1 MEKEKLTPINTING
15 IEINE
20 ELMQKVISVPKRDE
34 IINAVINSYLISQ
47 LGIDENQ
54 VSDEKKQLIQKNF
67 IHLMCQ
73 VLNDFKIINERLK
86 KYKAERANLEGVKSN
101 EAEYRRKKL
110 EYFAKLNKRAQND
123 IVMFLN
129 KNLTEYL
136 IEIDYDL
143 HQDFARMKP
152 TSK

>member
-54 VSDEKKQLIQKNF
+54 VADEKKQLIQKNF

-73 VLNDFKIINERLK
+73 VLNDFKII
-86 KYKAERANLEGVKSN
+86 
-101 EAEYRRKKL
+101 
-110 EYFAKLNKRAQND
+110 
-123 IVMFLN
+123 I
-129 KNLTEYL
+129 
-136 IEIDYDL
+136 
-143 HQDFARMKP
+143 
-152 TSK
+152 